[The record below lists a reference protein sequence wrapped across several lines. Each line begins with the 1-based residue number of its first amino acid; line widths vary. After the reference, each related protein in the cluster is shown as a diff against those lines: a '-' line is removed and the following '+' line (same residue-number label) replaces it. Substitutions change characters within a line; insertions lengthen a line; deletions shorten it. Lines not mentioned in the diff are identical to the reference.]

1 MINKNLNNMAIYNN
15 LPVYKTSY
23 DLLLQVFEVVKMFA
37 KEYKYTLGD
46 KIKNEIINLI
56 TQIYRANNS
65 FEKRLENIR
74 QAREQIEV
82 LRLYI
87 RIIKDLKLIKLEKFV
102 DLNENIESLSKQ
114 LLAWENSLKNKKETK
129 FL

>member
-1 MINKNLNNMAIYNN
+1 MTIYNN

-23 DLLLQVFEVVKMFA
+23 DLLLQVFEVVKNFT

-46 KIKNEIINLI
+46 KIKNEIIALI
-56 TQIYRANNS
+56 TSIYRANNS

-87 RIIKDLKLIKLEKFV
+87 RIIKDLKLVKLEKFA